1 MPDTLLTVIEVA
13 GLFKVS
19 KMTVYN
25 LVQAGK
31 LPAIKIG
38 NTFRFKREDIL
49 KYLEEQT
56 K

>member
-1 MPDTLLTVIEVA
+1 MDTLLTVKDVA
-13 GLFKVS
+13 GVFQVS
-19 KMTVYN
+19 KLTVYN
-25 LVQAGK
+25 MVKAGK

-49 KYLEEQT
+49 NYLEEQT

>member
-25 LVQAGK
+25 LVKSGK

-38 NTFRFKREDIL
+38 NTFRFKRENIL
-49 KYLEEQT
+49 TYLEQQT